1 MGGAWMNDR
10 FSIIFW
16 GIPHTPV
23 PRGWI
28 CSDIGSWGCNF
39 AQANIIPQYS
49 ELNTYTLNEKIL
61 RSRPWVLANPGPH
74 DEEDAGPDQGEL
86 DEEGVEV
93 GRRLRH
99 NVAHQVNSPASE
111 VVKLVWRGH
120 LYIQD
125 LIDMLQKLQ
134 NHAL

>member
-1 MGGAWMNDR
+1 MIDFRLFSGA
-10 FSIIFW
+10 FL
-16 GIPHTPV
+16 TPLCPGDGFAAILV
-23 PRGWI
+23 REVATLPRQTLFQI
-28 CSDIGSWGCNF
+28 LR
-39 AQANIIPQYS
+39 

-120 LYIQD
+120 L
-125 LIDMLQKLQ
+125 
-134 NHAL
+134 

>member
-1 MGGAWMNDR
+1 MIDFRLFSGA
-10 FSIIFW
+10 FL
-16 GIPHTPV
+16 TPLCPGDGFAAILV
-23 PRGWI
+23 REVATLPRQTLFQI
-28 CSDIGSWGCNF
+28 LR
-39 AQANIIPQYS
+39 

-74 DEEDAGPDQGEL
+74 DEENTSPDQGEL
-86 DEEGVEV
+86 DEEGVEI

-120 LYIQD
+120 L
-125 LIDMLQKLQ
+125 
-134 NHAL
+134 